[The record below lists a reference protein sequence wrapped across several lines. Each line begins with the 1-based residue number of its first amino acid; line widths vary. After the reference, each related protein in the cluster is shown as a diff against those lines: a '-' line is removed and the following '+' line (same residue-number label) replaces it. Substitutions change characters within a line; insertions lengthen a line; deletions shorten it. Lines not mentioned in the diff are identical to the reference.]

1 MMKLFEKSEP
11 QVPTPL
17 DEEFEKYCKLYEEK
31 FGKKANIP
39 EPSGTKEFVIEC
51 IKKCLDE
58 NKDMLDDLYYPNF
71 KKDMENG
78 GKTIIMWKRLK
89 LVPAINT
96 SINQIL
102 K

>member
-78 GKTIIMWKRLK
+78 VMYSEKRNDL
-89 LVPAINT
+89 IND
-96 SINQIL
+96 NKELNNHDDRKQ
-102 K
+102 